1 MPTERISMRNIRE
14 ILRLHFGLGLKK
26 RQIGRSCSLSHST
39 VGKYIQRAIDAELS
53 WPLPED
59 LDDRAL
65 EEMLNAPDAFQ
76 KPLSRP
82 LPDMEEIH
90 CELRKKG
97 VTMQLLWHEYKERF
111 PDGYQY
117 TRYCEYYNRWAK
129 HLDVSLRQEHRAG
142 EKMFIDFAGKGIPI
156 TDPSTGEIT
165 EAQIFVAVLG
175 ASNYTYAEAL
185 PSQSLPFWIMAH
197 IHTFEYFHGVSEIL
211 VPDNTRVAVT
221 KACRYEPDLNPVYLN
236 LAQHYGTA
244 IIPARPYK
252 PKDKAKVEAGV
263 LLVTRWITAAL
274 RHHTFFS
281 IEELNDRIWE
291 LLERLNMRKFR
302 KLNSS
307 RRELFEALD
316 KPALKSLP
324 AERYRYI
331 DFKQPTVNID
341 YHIEVDKHFYSV
353 PYQLAGKKVKVEAF
367 ISADT
372 VEIYHSNRRIVIH
385 QRSFRKGNYTTLSE
399 HMPKSHQK
407 YLEWTPSRIIQ
418 WAEQTGP
425 ATKNLVETIISTR
438 PHPEQGFRSCL
449 GILRL
454 GKKYTPERLEAA
466 STRAIRIRGCSY
478 KSIESILK
486 TGLDRVPLAEQKEV
500 IPVYHDN
507 IRGKDYFAEKMDA

>member
-1 MPTERISMRNIRE
+1 MPTGRISMRNIRE

-39 VGKYIQRAIDAELS
+39 VGKYLQKAKAAGLS

-65 EEMLNAPDAFQ
+65 EEVLNAPDASR
-76 KPLSRP
+76 KPLQPRP
-82 LPDMEEIH
+82 LLAMDEIH
-90 CELRKKG
+90 RELRKKG
-97 VTMQLLWHEYKERF
+97 VTMQLLWLEYKERY
-111 PDGYQY
+111 PEGYQY
-117 TRYCEYYNRWAK
+117 TQFCEYYNRWAK
-129 HLDVSLRQEHRAG
+129 TLEVSMRQEHRAG

-156 TDPSTGEIT
+156 TDPSTSEIT
-165 EAQIFVAVLG
+165 DAKIFVAVLG

-185 PSQSLPFWIMAH
+185 PSQSLPYWIRAH

-211 VPDNTRVAVT
+211 VPDNTLVAVS
-221 KACRYEPDLNPVYLN
+221 KACRYEPDLNPVYLS

-263 LLVTRWITAAL
+263 LLVTRWIIAAL

-281 IEELNDRIWE
+281 IEELNDRIKE
-291 LLERLNMRKFR
+291 LLERLNTRKFR

-307 RRELFEALD
+307 RRELFETLERPYL
-316 KPALKSLP
+316 KPLP
-324 AERYRYI
+324 NERYRYI
-331 DFKQPTVNID
+331 GFKRPTVNID
-341 YHIEVDKHFYSV
+341 YHVDVEKHYYSV
-353 PYQLAGKKVKVEAF
+353 PYQLAGKKVEVF
-367 ISADT
+367 LSIDT
-372 VEIYHSNRRIVIH
+372 VEVFLNNRRIVTH
-385 QRSFRKGNYTTLSE
+385 HRSLQKGKYTTLTE

-407 YLEWTPSRIIQ
+407 HLQWTPSRIIN
-418 WAEQTGP
+418 WAQQTGP
-425 ATKNLVETIISTR
+425 ATAEIVETILSTR

-449 GILRL
+449 GIMRL
-454 GKKYTPERLEAA
+454 GLRYTSERLESAA
-466 STRAIRIRGCSY
+466 TRAIRIRGYSY

-486 TGLDRVPLAEQKEV
+486 TGLDRVPMDEQKEV

-507 IRGKDYFAEKMDA
+507 IRGKEYFSEETAS